1 MHLKKKL
8 GQHFLVD
15 QNIINKL
22 VRNISPNTKDTIVEI
37 GPGD

>member
-22 VRNISPNTKDTIVEI
+22 VINISPNTKDTIVEI